1 MDRKSQDSI
10 ISIHELLNKS
20 HKFVASQEALKDI
33 TPPNWSGDVLEGK
46 KKIVVGTKDE
56 VR

>member
-1 MDRKSQDSI
+1 MDRKCQDSI

-33 TPPNWSGDVLEGK
+33 TPPNWSSDVLEGK